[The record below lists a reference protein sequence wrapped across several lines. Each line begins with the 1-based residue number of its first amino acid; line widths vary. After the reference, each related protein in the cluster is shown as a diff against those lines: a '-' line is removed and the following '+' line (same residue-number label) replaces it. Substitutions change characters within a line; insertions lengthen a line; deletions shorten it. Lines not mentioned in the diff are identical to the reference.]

1 MVDYDFYCNAY
12 LGSQISEKAFPA
24 AEAKAVAFLRYLQR
38 NFRVDSSGE
47 QAEKLAVCA
56 MAEGVYNHE
65 KRGGVAS
72 ASAGSVSVH
81 YRGNTEKNLRRD
93 LLQRAGIYL
102 DIYRGV
108 SG

>member
-12 LGSQISEKAFPA
+12 LGSQISQKAFPE
-24 AEAKAVAFLRYLQR
+24 AEAKAVAFLRYLQN
-38 NFRVDSSGE
+38 NFQVKSSGE
-47 QAEKLAVCA
+47 EAEKLAVCA
-56 MAEGVYNHE
+56 MAEGVHHYA

-81 YRGNTEKNLRRD
+81 YRGDAEKSLRRD
-93 LLQRAGIYL
+93 LLQRAAIYL

>member
-1 MVDYDFYCNAY
+1 MVDYDFYRNAY
-12 LGSQISEKAFPA
+12 LGSQIPEKAFPEAEARA
-24 AEAKAVAFLRYLQR
+24 AEFLRFLQR
-38 NFRVDSSGE
+38 NFQVNSSGE

-56 MAEGVYNHE
+56 MAEGVYSHE
-65 KRGGVAS
+65 KRGAIAS

-81 YRGNTEKNLRRD
+81 YRGNAEKSLRRE
-93 LLQRAGIYL
+93 LAQRAAIYL

>member
-1 MVDYDFYCNAY
+1 MVDYDFYRNDY
-12 LGSQISEKAFPA
+12 LGSQISEKAF
-24 AEAKAVAFLRYLQR
+24 AEAESQAVAFLRYLQR
-38 NFRVDSSGE
+38 NFQVESSGE

-56 MAEGVYNHE
+56 MAEGVHNYA
-65 KRGGVAS
+65 KRGAVSS

-81 YRGNTEKNLRRD
+81 YRANPEKSLRRD
-93 LLQRAGIYL
+93 LFQRASIYL